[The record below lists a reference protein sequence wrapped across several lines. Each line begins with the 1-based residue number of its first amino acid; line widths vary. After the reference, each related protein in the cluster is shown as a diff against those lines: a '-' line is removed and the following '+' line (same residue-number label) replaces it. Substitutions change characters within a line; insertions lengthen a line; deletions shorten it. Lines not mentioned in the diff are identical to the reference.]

1 VCKKRANYGV
11 VLGGL
16 VSAFIEGNGRP
27 AAAVA
32 RANAGAKMFPG
43 ETGIF
48 VPAVIEVE
56 TSALAL
62 QTREVR
68 EQTLFRETLCEN
80 RIETV

>member
-1 VCKKRANYGV
+1 M

-32 RANAGAKMFPG
+32 RANAGAEMFPS

-48 VPAVIEVE
+48 VSAVIEVE
-56 TSALAL
+56 RSALVL

-68 EQTLFRETLCEN
+68 EQTLFREMLCEN
-80 RIETV
+80 RIEAV